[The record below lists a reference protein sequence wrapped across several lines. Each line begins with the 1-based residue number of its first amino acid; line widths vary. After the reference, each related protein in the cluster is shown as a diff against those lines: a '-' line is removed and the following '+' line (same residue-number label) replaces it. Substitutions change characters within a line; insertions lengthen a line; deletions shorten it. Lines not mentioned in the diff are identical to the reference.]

1 MTSTNPLSSDL
12 TMTNV
17 TTKYQEFHEAQ
28 GNSNSTDPYEMM
40 GYKNPLFAQMRYNS
54 VYDFLATYKKDGLVV
69 ADAGAGPATMWD
81 YFIETGRI
89 QKLLDNGLKKIVLIE
104 TIPEFVAASLPIIA
118 KLNTLGVEV
127 VQSIVDFKDFD
138 HTVDVILSIGA
149 LNYYDMLDFTKIIEN
164 FWQKSE
170 LGLIFESNIQTPH
183 TSTDHGTWNPSV
195 DLIYQLAY
203 ALTLHTGKSS
213 VDVNL
218 FKKWTS
224 VWNLK
229 R

>member
-1 MTSTNPLSSDL
+1 MTEP
-12 TMTNV
+12 V

-28 GNSNSTDPYEMM
+28 GNSESTDPYEMM
-40 GYKNPLFAQMRYNS
+40 GYKNPKFAQMRYDS
-54 VYDFLATYKKDGLVV
+54 VFNFLATYVKEGLSV

-89 QKLLDNGLKKIVLIE
+89 QQLLDNGLKKIVLIE
-104 TIPEFVAASLPIIA
+104 TIPEFVEASKPIIE
-118 KLNTLGVEV
+118 KLNGLGVEV
-127 VQSIVDFKDFD
+127 VQSVVDFSNFNEQ
-138 HTVDVILSIGA
+138 VDVILSIGA
-149 LNYYDMLDFTKIIEN
+149 LNYYNMLDFTKIIEN
-164 FWQKSE
+164 FFEKST

-183 TSTDHGTWNPSV
+183 TSTDHGTWNPSI